1 YARVWI
7 PDPEEVWKSAELTKD
22 YKQGDTVLHLQLEDG
37 SDLQHKLDPNTKALP
52 HLRNPDILVGEND
65 LTALSYLHEPAVLHN
80 LKVRFI
86 DSKLIYT
93 YCGIVLVAINPYE
106 TLPIYGTDI
115 INAYSGQNMGDMDPH
130 IFAVAEEAYKQMARD
145 ERNQS
150 IIVSGESGAGKT
162 VSAKYA
168 MRYFATVS
176 GSASEANVE
185 EKVLASNPIMEAIG
199 NAKTTRNDNSSRFGK
214 YIEIGFDKRFHII
227 GANMRTYLLEKSR
240 VVFQADEERNYHI
253 FYQLCASSRLPEFK
267 ALKLGTANDFHYTK
281 QGRNPVIDGVNDA
294 KEMCTTRSAFSLLGI
309 TELYQMGLFQVL
321 AAILHLGN
329 VEVKDRDSDSS
340 IIPPNN
346 NHLMVFCDLMGVAY
360 QDMSHWLCHRKL
372 KTATETYIKPV
383 PRLQAVNA
391 RDALA
396 KHIYA
401 KLFTWIVEHINQ
413 ALHSTSKQHSFI
425 GVLDIYGFET
435 FEINSFEQFCINY
448 ANEKLQQQ
456 FNMHVFKLEQ
466 EEYMKEQIPW
476 TLIDFYDNQPCI
488 NLIEAKMGILDLLD
502 EECRAMTSRPLA
514 RGVQAMTSRPLA
526 RGVQAMTSRPLARGV
541 QAMTSRPLARGV
553 QAMTSR
559 PLARG
564 VQAMTSRPL
573 ARGVQAM
580 TSRPLARGVQAMTSR
595 PLARGVQAMTSRPL
609 ARGVQAMTS
618 RPLARRVQAMTSR
631 PLARRVQ
638 AMTSRPLRRGMPKGS
653 DDSWAQKLYNTH
665 LKTCGLFE
673 KPRMSNRAFIIQ
685 HFADKVEYQCEGFL
699 EKNKDTVNEEQIHVL
714 KASKVEYQCEGF
726 LEKNKDTV
734 NEEQIHVLKAS
745 KGFEAYVSGSE
756 GLQFSWDRLGRGKP
770 QQPYMSYSHKL
781 PHIALPVFKLPH
793 TNGCLVYADVC
804 EIYTIPSVNTKKAQ
818 MMSQAGEACTCLPT
832 SCQGWRSLYLSPYVL
847 PRLEKPVPVSL
858 RPAKA
863 GEACTCLLTSCQGWR
878 SLYLSPYVLPR
889 LEKPVPV
896 SLRPAKAGEACTCLL
911 TSCQGWRSLYLS
923 PYVLPRLEKPVP
935 VSLRP
940 AKAGEACTCFPEFDL
955 LVELFQDEEK
965 VTSPTGAGP
974 PTGGRTRLS
983 VKPDKGK
990 SVQASKEHKKTV
1002 GLQFR
1007 NSLQL
1012 LMETLNAT
1020 TPHYVRCIKPNDYK
1034 FAFTFDPKRAV
1045 QQLRAC
1051 GVLETIRIS
1060 AAGFPSR
1067 WTYQEFFSRYR
1078 VLMKQ
1083 KDVQSDKKMT
1093 CKNVLEKLVQDPD
1106 KYQFGKTKIFF
1117 RAGQVAYLEKLRAD
1131 KLRAACIRIQ
1141 KTIRCWLA
1149 RKKYLR
1155 VKRAAITIQTH
1166 VRGHQARCLATFLRR
1181 TRAAIV
1187 IQKYQRMYVQR
1198 TRYQRMQAAA
1208 LAVQCILRAY
1218 VARQQYKALLRE
1230 HKAII
1235 IQKMVRG
1242 WLARQWYQRSLEAVV
1257 YLQCC
1262 VRRMRA
1268 RRELKKLKIEARSVE
1283 HYKKLNIGME
1293 NKIMQLQRRIDEQ
1306 NKENRTL
1313 SERLSSTES
1322 THAAE
1327 SERTRRELTRLRGA
1341 EDEARN
1347 SANRVASLQEE
1358 LERLKVELQS
1368 TQKEKKAIEDWAQTY
1383 QDEMEQMISELKE
1396 QNHLLKNEKN
1406 DLNRLIQEQ
1415 GQQWTEKMQ
1424 RALKEETS
1432 QLESDLNEERS
1443 RYQNLLTEH
1452 LRLEEKYDDL
1462 KEEMTLTMNVP
1473 KPGHRRTDSAHSS
1486 NESEYTYESEE
1497 GSRGMEDVT
1506 KGALDMALVLK
1517 LQKRVSELE
1526 QEKQGLQNE
1535 LDRREE
1541 QFQRARARLLVSYT
1555 GALQLLVSY
1564 TGALQLLDDEQ
1575 HKKARSAELEYE
1587 SLKRQELESENKKLR
1602 HDLSEMRQSLMG
1614 SVGASSAA
1622 PGSPAY
1628 KVLLDQLNASTEEL
1642 EVRKEEVLILR
1653 SQLVSQKEAMQHKET
1668 MTDSLHYVEDVQKLT
1683 DAKEISQAY
1692 MGLKDTNRAPLPDMH
1707 KINEDGE
1714 LWLVYEGLKET
1725 NRLLEL
1731 QLQSQRRSHEAEMEA
1746 LRGEL
1751 QTVKEENHRQ
1761 QQLLAQNLQLP
1772 PEARIEASLQH
1783 EITRLTN
1790 ENLMLPTEDPKVY
1803 RTNKLRRMID
1813 LLEQLEKQ
1821 DKTVRKLKK
1830 QLKVFAKK
1838 ISDLEGGQIENVS
1851 PGQMADEPMHPVNI
1865 PRREKDFQGML
1876 EYKKEDELKLV
1887 KNLILELK
1895 PRGVAVNLIP
1905 GLPAYILFMCLRHA
1919 DYLNDDQKVRSL
1931 LTSVINSI
1939 KKILK
1944 KRGDDFETVSFWLA
1958 NTCRFLHCLKQYSGD
1973 EQFMKYNTPKQND
1986 HCLSNFDLAE
1996 YRQVL
2001 SDLAIQ
2007 IYQQLIKCMENILQ
2021 PMIVSGMLEH
2031 ETIQGV
2037 SGVKPTGLRKRTSSI
2052 ADEGTY
2058 TLDSILRQ
2066 LSSFHATMC
2075 QHGTDPELIKQV
2087 VKQQFYIIGAVTL
2100 NNLLLR
2106 KDMCS
2111 WSKGMQIR
2119 YLCLQHHSDPDPN
2132 PDLTLALI
2140 LAALNIQGQNSYYK
2154 NNSTTGSAKQVSY
2167 NVSQLEEWLR
2177 DKNLMVCGAKETL
2190 EPLIQA
2196 AQLLQV
2202 KKKTDEDAEAICSM
2216 CNTLTTAQIVKVLN
2230 LYTPVNAF
2238 EERVSVTFIRTIQNR
2253 LRDRKES
2260 PQLLLDT
2267 KTIYPVTFPFS
2278 PSSLALETI
2287 QIPSSLSLGFLTRV

>member
-1 YARVWI
+1 MAASELYTKCARVWI
-7 PDPEEVWKSAELTKD
+7 PDAEEVWKSAELSKD
-22 YKQGDTVLHLQLEDG
+22 YKNGDASLQLMLEDG
-37 SDLQHKLDPNTKALP
+37 TNLEHKLDPKTKNLP
-52 HLRNPDILVGEND
+52 YLRNPDILVGEND

-80 LKVRFI
+80 LKVRFV

-214 YIEIGFDKRFHII
+214 YIEIGFDNRYRII

-240 VVFQADEERNYHI
+240 VVFQADDERNYHI
-253 FYQLCASSRLPEFK
+253 FYQLCASSHLPEYK
-267 ALKLGTANDFHYTK
+267 NLKLSSANDFVYTR
-281 QGRNPVIDGVNDA
+281 QGRSPVIDGVDDT
-294 KEMCTTRSAFSLLGI
+294 KELCTTRNAFTLLGI
-309 TELYQMGLFQVL
+309 NETYQIGLFQVL

-329 VEVKDRDSDSS
+329 VEIKDRDSDSS
-340 IIPPNN
+340 TIPPNN
-346 NHLMVFCDLMGVAY
+346 RHLTAFCDLVGVSY
-360 QDMSHWLCHRKL
+360 QDMTQWLCHRKL
-372 KTATETYIKPV
+372 KTATETYIKPL
-383 PRLQAVNA
+383 PRLQATNA
-391 RDALA
+391 RDALS

-401 KLFTWIVEHINQ
+401 KLFNWIVEHVNK
-413 ALHSTSKQHSFI
+413 ALITNIKQHSFI

-502 EECRAMTSRPLA
+502 EECK
-514 RGVQAMTSRPLA
+514 
-526 RGVQAMTSRPLARGV
+526 
-541 QAMTSRPLARGV
+541 
-553 QAMTSR
+553 
-559 PLARG
+559 
-564 VQAMTSRPL
+564 
-573 ARGVQAM
+573 
-580 TSRPLARGVQAMTSR
+580 
-595 PLARGVQAMTSRPL
+595 
-609 ARGVQAMTS
+609 
-618 RPLARRVQAMTSR
+618 
-631 PLARRVQ
+631 
-638 AMTSRPLRRGMPKGS
+638 MPKGS

-665 LKTCGLFE
+665 LKTCSLFE

-685 HFADKVEYQCEGFL
+685 HFADKVEYQCDGFL
-699 EKNKDTVNEEQIHVL
+699 EKNKDTVNEEQINVL
-714 KASKVEYQCEGF
+714 KASKKF
-726 LEKNKDTV
+726 
-734 NEEQIHVLKAS
+734 A
-745 KGFEAYVSGSE
+745 
-756 GLQFSWDRLGRGKP
+756 
-770 QQPYMSYSHKL
+770 
-781 PHIALPVFKLPH
+781 
-793 TNGCLVYADVC
+793 
-804 EIYTIPSVNTKKAQ
+804 
-818 MMSQAGEACTCLPT
+818 
-832 SCQGWRSLYLSPYVL
+832 
-847 PRLEKPVPVSL
+847 
-858 RPAKA
+858 
-863 GEACTCLLTSCQGWR
+863 
-878 SLYLSPYVLPR
+878 
-889 LEKPVPV
+889 
-896 SLRPAKAGEACTCLL
+896 
-911 TSCQGWRSLYLS
+911 
-923 PYVLPRLEKPVP
+923 
-935 VSLRP
+935 
-940 AKAGEACTCFPEFDL
+940 L

-965 VTSPTGAGP
+965 ATSPTGQAPG
-974 PTGGRTRLS
+974 TGGRTRLS
-983 VKPDKGK
+983 VKPDKGRET
-990 SVQASKEHKKTV
+990 SSKEHKKTV
-1002 GLQFR
+1002 GCQFR
-1007 NSLQL
+1007 NSLQM

-1020 TPHYVRCIKPNDYK
+1020 TPHYVRCIKPNDFK
-1034 FAFTFDPKRAV
+1034 LAFSFDPKRAV

-1083 KDVQSDKKMT
+1083 KDVLPDKKMT
-1093 CKNVLEKLVQDPD
+1093 CKNVLEKLVQDQD

-1155 VKRAAITIQTH
+1155 KRSAAITIQRFT
-1166 VRGHQARCLATFLRR
+1166 RGYQARCLAKFMRR
-1181 TRAAIV
+1181 TQAATI
-1187 IQKYQRMYVQR
+1187 IQKYRRMYVEKK
-1198 TRYQRMQAAA
+1198 RYRQKQAAA
-1208 LAVQCILRAY
+1208 LVMQTILRAY
-1218 VARQQYKALLRE
+1218 MARQKYQGLLRQ
-1230 HKAII
+1230 HKAVI
-1235 IQKMVRG
+1235 IQRHVRG
-1242 WLARQWYQRSLEAVV
+1242 WLARCWYKRCLVSIV

-1262 VRRMRA
+1262 IRRMKA
-1268 RRELKKLKIEARSVE
+1268 RRELKRLKIEARSVE
-1283 HYKKLNIGME
+1283 HFKKLNKGME
-1293 NKIMQLQRRIDEQ
+1293 NKIMQLQRKIDEQ
-1306 NKENRTL
+1306 TKDNRTVNERL
-1313 SERLSSTES
+1313 ASMESSFTQESERLRGEVN
-1322 THAAE
+1322 
-1327 SERTRRELTRLRGA
+1327 RLRGA
-1341 EDEARN
+1341 EEEAKN
-1347 SANRVASLQEE
+1347 KSNQVTSLKEE
-1358 LERLKVELQS
+1358 LERLRRELS
-1368 TQKEKKAIEDWAQTY
+1368 ATQQEKKTIEDWAQTY
-1383 QDEMEQMISELKE
+1383 RNEMEKMVSELKD
-1396 QNHLLKNEKN
+1396 QNGSLKKEKD

-1415 GQQWTEKMQ
+1415 SQQMTEKMA
-1424 RALKEETS
+1424 RAIAQETQ
-1432 QLESDLNEERS
+1432 QLETDLNEERS

-1462 KEEMTLTMNVP
+1462 KEEMASSNIS
-1473 KPGHRRTDSAHSS
+1473 KPGHRRTDSTHSS
-1486 NESEYTYESEE
+1486 NESEYTYNSEYAELEE
-1497 GSRGMEDVT
+1497 GSRAAEDVT
-1506 KGALDMALVLK
+1506 RGIDTSLTLK
-1517 LQKRVSELE
+1517 LQKRLTELE
-1526 QEKQGLQNE
+1526 QEKQSLRNE
-1535 LDRREE
+1535 LENKEE
-1541 QFQRARARLLVSYT
+1541 QFQRARAR
-1555 GALQLLVSY
+1555 
-1564 TGALQLLDDEQ
+1564 DDAAFR
-1575 HKKARSAELEYE
+1575 KARGAELEYE
-1587 SLKRQELESENKKLR
+1587 SLKRQELESENKKLK
-1602 HDLSEMRQSLMG
+1602 HDLAEMRQSLLG
-1614 SVGASSAA
+1614 DKAAGAGA

-1628 KVLLDQLNASTEEL
+1628 KVLLEQLNASCEEL

-1653 SQLVSQKEAMQHKET
+1653 SQLVSQKEALHHKDEKET
-1668 MTDSLHYVEDVQKLT
+1668 MTEPSIYAEDVSKLK
-1683 DAKEISQAY
+1683 DADELKQACI
-1692 MGLKDTNRAPLPDMH
+1692 GLKDTNR
-1707 KINEDGE
+1707 
-1714 LWLVYEGLKET
+1714 
-1725 NRLLEL
+1725 LLEH
-1731 QLQSQRRSHEAEMEA
+1731 QLQTQKRSYDSEVEA

-1751 QTVKEENHRQ
+1751 QNVKEENNRQ

-1790 ENLMLPTEDPKVY
+1790 ENL
-1803 RTNKLRRMID
+1803 D
-1813 LLEQLEKQ
+1813 LMEQLEKQ
-1821 DKTVRKLKK
+1821 DRTIRKLKK
-1830 QLKVFAKK
+1830 QLKVYSKRIGEMGAGQT
-1838 ISDLEGGQIENVS
+1838 EGQTS
-1851 PGQMADEPMHPVNI
+1851 PGQTVDEPIHPVNI

-1919 DYLNDDQKVRSL
+1919 DYVNDDQKVRSL
-1931 LTSVINSI
+1931 LTSTINSI

-1973 EQFMKYNTPKQND
+1973 EAFMKHNTQRQNE

-1996 YRQVL
+1996 YRQVI

-2066 LSSFHATMC
+2066 LSTFHSIMC
-2075 QHGTDPELIKQV
+2075 QHGTDPVLIKQV

-2119 YLCLQHHSDPDPN
+2119 Y
-2132 PDLTLALI
+2132 
-2140 LAALNIQGQNSYYK
+2140 
-2154 NNSTTGSAKQVSY
+2154 

-2177 DKNLMVCGAKETL
+2177 DKGLMVCGAKETL

-2216 CNTLTTAQIVKVLN
+2216 CLALTTAQIVKVLN
-2230 LYTPVNAF
+2230 LYTPVNEF
-2238 EERVSVTFIRTIQNR
+2238 EERVSVAFIRTIQTR
-2253 LRDRKES
+2253 LRDRCES
-2260 PQLLLDT
+2260 PQLLMDT
-2267 KTIYPVTFPFS
+2267 KMIYPVTFPFS

-2287 QIPSSLSLGFLTRV
+2287 QIPSSLNLGFLTRV

>member
-1 YARVWI
+1 MAASELYTKCARVWI
-7 PDPEEVWKSAELTKD
+7 PDAEEVWKSAELTKD
-22 YKQGDTVLHLQLEDG
+22 YKNGDASLHLMLEDG
-37 SDLQHKLDPNTKALP
+37 TNIEHKLDPKTKNLP
-52 HLRNPDILVGEND
+52 YLRNPDILVGEND

-80 LKVRFI
+80 LKVRFV

-214 YIEIGFDKRFHII
+214 YIEIGFDTRFRII

-253 FYQLCASSRLPEFK
+253 FYQLCASSHLPEFK
-267 ALKLGTANDFHYTK
+267 TLKLSSANDFLYTR
-281 QGRNPVIDGVNDA
+281 QGRSPVIDGVDDT
-294 KEMCTTRSAFSLLGI
+294 KELSTTRNAFTLLGI
-309 TELYQMGLFQVL
+309 NESYQMGLFQVL

-329 VEVKDRDSDSS
+329 VDIKDRDADSS
-340 IIPPNN
+340 VIAPNN
-346 NHLMVFCDLMGVAY
+346 RHLTAFCELVGVTY
-360 QDMSHWLCHRKL
+360 QDMSQWLCHRKL
-372 KTATETYIKPV
+372 KTATETYIKPL
-383 PRLQAVNA
+383 PRLQATNA
-391 RDALA
+391 RDALS

-401 KLFTWIVEHINQ
+401 KLFNWIVEHVNK
-413 ALHSTSKQHSFI
+413 ALITSVTQHSFI

-502 EECRAMTSRPLA
+502 EECK
-514 RGVQAMTSRPLA
+514 
-526 RGVQAMTSRPLARGV
+526 
-541 QAMTSRPLARGV
+541 
-553 QAMTSR
+553 
-559 PLARG
+559 
-564 VQAMTSRPL
+564 
-573 ARGVQAM
+573 
-580 TSRPLARGVQAMTSR
+580 
-595 PLARGVQAMTSRPL
+595 
-609 ARGVQAMTS
+609 
-618 RPLARRVQAMTSR
+618 
-631 PLARRVQ
+631 
-638 AMTSRPLRRGMPKGS
+638 MPKGS
-653 DDSWAQKLYNTH
+653 DESWAQKLYNTH
-665 LKTCGLFE
+665 LKTCSLFE

-685 HFADKVEYQCEGFL
+685 HFADKVEYQCDGFL
-699 EKNKDTVNEEQIHVL
+699 EKNKDTVNEEQINVL
-714 KASKVEYQCEGF
+714 KASK
-726 LEKNKDTV
+726 
-734 NEEQIHVLKAS
+734 
-745 KGFEAYVSGSE
+745 
-756 GLQFSWDRLGRGKP
+756 
-770 QQPYMSYSHKL
+770 
-781 PHIALPVFKLPH
+781 
-793 TNGCLVYADVC
+793 
-804 EIYTIPSVNTKKAQ
+804 
-818 MMSQAGEACTCLPT
+818 
-832 SCQGWRSLYLSPYVL
+832 
-847 PRLEKPVPVSL
+847 
-858 RPAKA
+858 
-863 GEACTCLLTSCQGWR
+863 
-878 SLYLSPYVLPR
+878 
-889 LEKPVPV
+889 
-896 SLRPAKAGEACTCLL
+896 
-911 TSCQGWRSLYLS
+911 
-923 PYVLPRLEKPVP
+923 
-935 VSLRP
+935 
-940 AKAGEACTCFPEFDL
+940 FDL

-965 VTSPTGAGP
+965 ATSPTGQVPG
-974 PTGGRTRLS
+974 TGGRTRLS
-983 VKPDKGK
+983 VKPDKSRQK
-990 SVQASKEHKKTV
+990 SSKEHKKTV
-1002 GLQFR
+1002 GCQFR
-1007 NSLQL
+1007 NSLQM

-1020 TPHYVRCIKPNDYK
+1020 TPHYVRCIKPNDFK
-1034 FAFTFDPKRAV
+1034 MAFSFDPKRAV

-1083 KDVQSDKKMT
+1083 KDVLPDKKLT
-1093 CKNVLEKLVQDPD
+1093 CKNVMEKLVQDQD

-1155 VKRAAITIQTH
+1155 KRSAAITIQRFT
-1166 VRGHQARCLATFLRR
+1166 RGYQARCLAKFMRR
-1181 TRAAIV
+1181 TQAATI
-1187 IQKYQRMYVQR
+1187 IQKYQRMCVEKK
-1198 TRYQRMQAAA
+1198 RYRQKQAAA
-1208 LAVQCILRAY
+1208 LAMQTILRAY
-1218 VARQQYKALLRE
+1218 MARQKYQALLRE
-1230 HKAII
+1230 HKMVI
-1235 IQKMVRG
+1235 IQKHVRG
-1242 WLARQWYQRSLEAVV
+1242 WLARCWYKRCLVSIV

-1262 VRRMRA
+1262 IRRMRA

-1283 HYKKLNIGME
+1283 HFKKLNKGME

-1306 NKENRTL
+1306 SKDNRSVNEKLVSLETSYTAETERMRGEL
-1313 SERLSSTES
+1313 S
-1322 THAAE
+1322 
-1327 SERTRRELTRLRGA
+1327 RLRGV
-1341 EDEARN
+1341 EEEAKN
-1347 SANRVASLQEE
+1347 KSNQVSSLLEE
-1358 LERLKVELQS
+1358 LERLKKELS
-1368 TQKEKKAIEDWAQTY
+1368 ATQKEKKTIEDWAQTY
-1383 QDEMEQMISELKE
+1383 RDEMEKMVSELKD
-1396 QNHLLKNEKN
+1396 QNGSLKKEKD

-1415 GQQWTEKMQ
+1415 SQQMTEKMA
-1424 RALKEETS
+1424 RAIAQETQ
-1432 QLESDLNEERS
+1432 QLETDLNEERS

-1462 KEEMTLTMNVP
+1462 KEEMVSTNVS
-1473 KPGHRRTDSAHSS
+1473 KPGHRRTDSTHSS
-1486 NESEYTYESEE
+1486 NESEYTYNSEYAELEE
-1497 GSRGMEDVT
+1497 GSRAAEDVT
-1506 KGALDMALVLK
+1506 RGMDTSLTLK
-1517 LQKRVSELE
+1517 LQKRLTELE
-1526 QEKQGLQNE
+1526 QEKQSLRNE
-1535 LDRREE
+1535 LENKEE
-1541 QFQRARARLLVSYT
+1541 QFQRARAR
-1555 GALQLLVSY
+1555 
-1564 TGALQLLDDEQ
+1564 DDAEF
-1575 HKKARSAELEYE
+1575 KKARGAELEYE
-1587 SLKRQELESENKKLR
+1587 SLKRQELESENKKLK
-1602 HDLSEMRQSLMG
+1602 HNLVEMRQSLLG
-1614 SVGASSAA
+1614 DAATGAGA

-1628 KVLLDQLNASTEEL
+1628 KVLLEQLNSACEEL
-1642 EVRKEEVLILR
+1642 DVRKEEVLILR
-1653 SQLVSQKEAMQHKET
+1653 SQLVSQKEAMHHKET
-1668 MTDSLHYVEDVQKLT
+1668 MTEPSVYAEDVSKLK
-1683 DAKEISQAY
+1683 DADELKQACI
-1692 MGLKDTNRAPLPDMH
+1692 GLKDTNR
-1707 KINEDGE
+1707 
-1714 LWLVYEGLKET
+1714 
-1725 NRLLEL
+1725 LLEH
-1731 QLQSQRRSHEAEMEA
+1731 QLQTERRTYNNEVEA

-1751 QTVKEENHRQ
+1751 QNAKEENNRQ

-1790 ENLMLPTEDPKVY
+1790 ENL
-1803 RTNKLRRMID
+1803 D
-1813 LLEQLEKQ
+1813 LMEQLEKQ
-1821 DKTVRKLKK
+1821 DRTIRKLKK
-1830 QLKVFAKK
+1830 QLKVYSKRIGEMGAGQA
-1838 ISDLEGGQIENVS
+1838 EGQTS
-1851 PGQMADEPMHPVNI
+1851 PGQMVDEPIHPVNI

-1919 DYLNDDQKVRSL
+1919 DYVNDDQKVRTL
-1931 LTSVINSI
+1931 LTSTINSI

-1973 EQFMKYNTPKQND
+1973 EAFMKHNTQRQNE

-1996 YRQVL
+1996 YRQVI

-2066 LSSFHATMC
+2066 LSAFHSTMC

-2119 YLCLQHHSDPDPN
+2119 Y
-2132 PDLTLALI
+2132 
-2140 LAALNIQGQNSYYK
+2140 
-2154 NNSTTGSAKQVSY
+2154 

-2177 DKNLMVCGAKETL
+2177 DKGLMTCGAKETL

-2216 CNTLTTAQIVKVLN
+2216 CLALTTAQIVKVLN
-2230 LYTPVNAF
+2230 LYTPVNEF
-2238 EERVSVTFIRTIQNR
+2238 EERVSVAFIRTIQTR
-2253 LRDRKES
+2253 LRDRCES
-2260 PQLLLDT
+2260 PQLLMDT
-2267 KTIYPVTFPFS
+2267 KMIYPVTFPFS

-2287 QIPSSLSLGFLTRV
+2287 QIPGSLNLGFLTRV

>member
-1 YARVWI
+1 MNQELDFMFVKYARVWI
-7 PDPEEVWKSAELTKD
+7 PDVEEVWKSAELTKD
-22 YKQGDTVLHLQLEDG
+22 YRQGDGVLQLQLEDG
-37 SDLQHKLDPNTKALP
+37 KELEYKLDSKTNNLP

-185 EKVLASNPIMEAIG
+185 EKVLASNPIMESIG

-214 YIEIGFDKRFHII
+214 YIEIGFDKKYHII

-253 FYQLCASSRLPEFK
+253 FYQLCASAHLPELK
-267 ALKLGTANDFHYTK
+267 ALKLGKADGFHYTK
-281 QGRNPVIDGVNDA
+281 QGRNPVIDGVDDA
-294 KEMCTTRSAFSLLGI
+294 KEMSTTRNAFTLLGVN
-309 TELYQMGLFQVL
+309 ESYQMGLFQIL
-321 AAILHLGN
+321 ASILHLGN
-329 VEVKDRDSDSS
+329 VEVKDRDADSS

-346 NHLMVFCDLMGVAY
+346 GHLSVFCELMGVTY
-360 QDMSHWLCHRKL
+360 QDMSHWLCHKKL
-372 KTATETYIKPV
+372 KTATETYIKPI
-383 PRLQAVNA
+383 PKLQAINA

-401 KLFTWIVEHINQ
+401 KLFNWIVDHVNK
-413 ALHSTSKQHSFI
+413 ALHSTVKQHSFI

-502 EECRAMTSRPLA
+502 EECK
-514 RGVQAMTSRPLA
+514 
-526 RGVQAMTSRPLARGV
+526 
-541 QAMTSRPLARGV
+541 
-553 QAMTSR
+553 
-559 PLARG
+559 
-564 VQAMTSRPL
+564 
-573 ARGVQAM
+573 
-580 TSRPLARGVQAMTSR
+580 
-595 PLARGVQAMTSRPL
+595 
-609 ARGVQAMTS
+609 
-618 RPLARRVQAMTSR
+618 
-631 PLARRVQ
+631 
-638 AMTSRPLRRGMPKGS
+638 MPKGS

-665 LKTCGLFE
+665 LKTCALFE
-673 KPRMSNRAFIIQ
+673 KPRMSNKAFIIQ
-685 HFADKVEYQCEGFL
+685 HFADKVEYQCDGFL
-699 EKNKDTVNEEQIHVL
+699 EKNKDTVNEEQINVL
-714 KASKVEYQCEGF
+714 KASK
-726 LEKNKDTV
+726 
-734 NEEQIHVLKAS
+734 
-745 KGFEAYVSGSE
+745 
-756 GLQFSWDRLGRGKP
+756 
-770 QQPYMSYSHKL
+770 
-781 PHIALPVFKLPH
+781 
-793 TNGCLVYADVC
+793 
-804 EIYTIPSVNTKKAQ
+804 
-818 MMSQAGEACTCLPT
+818 
-832 SCQGWRSLYLSPYVL
+832 
-847 PRLEKPVPVSL
+847 
-858 RPAKA
+858 
-863 GEACTCLLTSCQGWR
+863 
-878 SLYLSPYVLPR
+878 
-889 LEKPVPV
+889 
-896 SLRPAKAGEACTCLL
+896 
-911 TSCQGWRSLYLS
+911 
-923 PYVLPRLEKPVP
+923 
-935 VSLRP
+935 
-940 AKAGEACTCFPEFDL
+940 FDL

-965 VTSPTGAGP
+965 ATSPAGAAP
-974 PTGGRTRLS
+974 ATGGRTRLS
-983 VKPDKGK
+983 VKPDKNKAG
-990 SVQASKEHKKTV
+990 QASKEHKKTV

-1034 FAFTFDPKRAV
+1034 YAFTFDPKRAV

-1083 KDVQSDKKMT
+1083 KDVLTDKKMT

-1149 RKKYLR
+1149 HKKYLR
-1155 VKRAAITIQTH
+1155 MKHAATTIQRY
-1166 VRGHQARCLATFLRR
+1166 VRGYQARCLAKFLRR
-1181 TRAAIV
+1181 TRAAII

-1198 TRYQRMQAAA
+1198 KCYKRKQAAA
-1208 LAVQCILRAY
+1208 LAMQCILRAY
-1218 VARQQYKALLRE
+1218 MARQLYKALLRE
-1230 HKAII
+1230 HKAIL

-1242 WLARQWYQRSLEAVV
+1242 WLARQWYKRTIEAIV

-1268 RRELKKLKIEARSVE
+1268 KRELKKLKIEARSVE
-1283 HYKKLNIGME
+1283 HFKKLNIGME
-1293 NKIMQLQRRIDEQ
+1293 NKIMQLQRRIDDQ
-1306 NKENRTL
+1306 NKENRVL
-1313 SERLSSTES
+1313 SERLNTLEVS
-1322 THAAE
+1322 HATE
-1327 SERTRRELTRLRGA
+1327 SERLRVELTRLRGA
-1341 EDEARN
+1341 EEDAKN
-1347 SANRVASLQEE
+1347 NANKVTSLLEE
-1358 LERLKVELQS
+1358 LERLRKDLQN

-1383 QDEMEQMISELKE
+1383 QDEMEQMIAELKE

-1424 RALKEETS
+1424 RALKEETQ
-1432 QLESDLNEERS
+1432 QLENDLNEERS

-1462 KEEMTLTMNVP
+1462 KEEITLAVNVP
-1473 KPGHRRTDSAHSS
+1473 KPGHRRTDSTHSS
-1486 NESEYTYESEE
+1486 NESECTYNSEFAESEE
-1497 GSRGMEDVT
+1497 GTRGGEDVS
-1506 KGALDMALVLK
+1506 KSILDMSLFLK

-1526 QEKQGLQNE
+1526 QEKQSLQNE

-1541 QFQRARARLLVSYT
+1541 QFQRARAR
-1555 GALQLLVSY
+1555 
-1564 TGALQLLDDEQ
+1564 DDEE

-1587 SLKRQELESENKKLR
+1587 SLKRQELESENKKLK
-1602 HDLSEMRQSLMG
+1602 HHLNEMRQSLRG
-1614 SVGASSAA
+1614 SAEAGSAA

-1628 KVLLDQLNASTEEL
+1628 TVLLDQLNSSNEEL

-1668 MTDSLHYVEDVQKLT
+1668 MTEPLPYIEDVQKLT

-1692 MGLKDTNRAPLPDMH
+1692 MGLK
-1707 KINEDGE
+1707 
-1714 LWLVYEGLKET
+1714 ET
-1725 NRLLEL
+1725 NRLLES
-1731 QLQSQRRSHEAEMEA
+1731 QLQAQRRSHENEVEV

-1751 QTVKEENHRQ
+1751 QSVKEENNRQ

-1790 ENLMLPTEDPKVY
+1790 ENL
-1803 RTNKLRRMID
+1803 D
-1813 LLEQLEKQ
+1813 LMEQLEKQ

-1838 ISDLEGGQIENVS
+1838 INDLEGGQMDVS
-1851 PGQMADEPMHPVNI
+1851 PGQTTDEPVHPVNI

-1919 DYLNDDQKVRSL
+1919 DYVNDDQKVRSL

-1944 KRGDDFETVSFWLA
+1944 KRGDDFETVSFWLS

-1973 EQFMKYNTPKQND
+1973 EQFMKHNTPKQND

-2058 TLDSILRQ
+2058 TLDSIIRQ
-2066 LSSFHATMC
+2066 LNSFHSIMC

-2119 YLCLQHHSDPDPN
+2119 Y
-2132 PDLTLALI
+2132 
-2140 LAALNIQGQNSYYK
+2140 
-2154 NNSTTGSAKQVSY
+2154 

-2177 DKNLMVCGAKETL
+2177 DKNLMTCGAKETL

-2216 CNTLTTAQIVKVLN
+2216 CNSLSTAQIVKVLN

-2238 EERVSVTFIRTIQNR
+2238 EERVSVLFIRTIQTR

-2260 PQLLLDT
+2260 PQLLMDT
-2267 KTIYPVTFPFS
+2267 KLIYPVTFPFN

-2287 QIPSSLSLGFLTRV
+2287 QIPGSLNLAFLTRV